1 MDGGGL
7 ALTAWPGR
15 PPAPWDRFAHWPRIR
30 ALAGLVAL
38 VLMLAASAIVP
49 LTVGHGEV
57 ARPATLTAST
67 KPLAARPR
75 DADLVLYDR
84 VIARLR
90 HGESYYPVVAQEHRR
105 GHYPLR
111 PGLAVRLP
119 TLAVIEAAIGVGT
132 ASPVPV
138 VLALALMLGVVA
150 AWWGRLGQ
158 EDCSSTQRR
167 MGTALMFFGASLGLN
182 RYFFVLHDL
191 WAGMLLALALG
202 LHRPDQRR
210 WGAAWLAAALALAI
224 REHCLPFVL
233 LMAVMAL
240 WRRHWREGAAW
251 VGLAALFGVGLAW
264 HLHSVAAVTLPS
276 DPSGPGWL
284 ALRGLGGWLSN
295 VVLSSNLRFLPHWLA
310 GPLVVVMML
319 GWAGWRSACG
329 ATATLLFL
337 GYGLLFMVAGRDDN
351 FYWGMVIAPA
361 MFVGLA
367 FAPMAGA
374 GLWRAAWVGRT
385 GV

>member
-1 MDGGGL
+1 M
-7 ALTAWPGR
+7 
-15 PPAPWDRFAHWPRIR
+15 WDRFGHWPRIR

-57 ARPATLTAST
+57 ARPAAMTASAG
-67 KPLAARPR
+67 PLATRGR
-75 DADLVLYDR
+75 DADLALYDR

-90 HGESYYPVVAQEHRR
+90 RGEPYYPVVAQEQRR

-119 TLAVIEAAIGVGT
+119 TLAVIEAAIGGGT
-132 ASPVPV
+132 QGLVLTI
-138 VLALALMLGVVA
+138 LALALMLGVVA

-158 EDCSSTQRR
+158 EGCSPAQRR
-167 MGTALMFFGASLGLN
+167 MGTALMFLGASLGLN
-182 RYFFVLHDL
+182 RYFFVLHEL

-202 LHRPDQRR
+202 LHRPGQGR
-210 WGAAWLAAALALAI
+210 WRGAWLAAALALAI
-224 REHCLPFVL
+224 REHSLPFVL
-233 LMAVMAL
+233 LMMVMAF
-240 WRRHWREGAAW
+240 WRREWREGAAW
-251 VGLAALFGVGLAW
+251 GALIALFGVGLAW
-264 HLHSVAAVTLPS
+264 HLHRVAAVTMPGDPLGPS
-276 DPSGPGWL
+276 WF
-284 ALRGLGGWLSN
+284 AMRGLAGWLSN

-310 GPLVVVMML
+310 GPLVVAMML

-351 FYWGMVIAPA
+351 FYWGLMIAPA
-361 MFVGLA
+361 MVVGLA

-374 GLWRAAWVGRT
+374 GLWRAVWIGGR
-385 GV
+385 GF